1 MTRPL
6 AGDESRSTRGLL
18 RRTVGYNVISA
29 AQIALAVIFQVLL
42 ARKFGASLLTD
53 AYLASALLIT
63 FLSTMASALAETFTQ
78 YYHEIKGES
87 PPEAV
92 RFYQAVLNVSLAIG
106 LLASAGAVVFAGPL
120 VALLAPGFS
129 GDGLAALRSVFSV
142 LALGLVGSA
151 ALRVNATLLRAELRF
166 APMYLL
172 GLLTPGLNVLA
183 ILVCDA
189 QHGIRLIAVAGVTST
204 MIGLAVQQLYIKR
217 VLGIPWAPVL
227 WHDRLVGLVGNSL
240 LLRLGHQIWDFKDVI
255 ATNVLSVLPGG
266 TVTLYL
272 YGARIINMAFSLASS
287 ASREVFMSLI
297 SELAARRDFEGMR
310 TLARRSLVVFTGTLL
325 AVLLVLAVTL
335 PALLD
340 YLVGARLSAQEREV
354 IYRVFLASI
363 PFYVLLSI
371 EAPWVTIAIALKQG
385 GRVALIGTAF
395 IAIFWG
401 VALVLRPTLGVY
413 VIPPALAIGQLHSY
427 VWYRANGRRVLRRGT
442 AAAPGATPSRG
453 AHRSRP
459 DPAAT

>member
-1 MTRPL
+1 MTRP

-18 RRTVGYNVISA
+18 RRTAGYNVISG
-29 AQIALAVIFQVLL
+29 AQIALAVIFQLLL

-53 AYLASALLIT
+53 AYLASVLLIN

-78 YYHEIKGES
+78 YYHEIKTES
-87 PPEAV
+87 PHEAV

-120 VALLAPGFS
+120 VASLAPGFG
-129 GDGLAALRSVFSV
+129 GDRLAALRSVFSV
-142 LALGLVGSA
+142 LALGLAGSA

-189 QHGIRLIAVAGVTST
+189 DRGIRLIAAAGVAST

-227 WHDRLVGLVGNSL
+227 WHDRLVGLAGNSL

-272 YGARIINMAFSLASS
+272 YGARIISMAFSLASS
-287 ASREVFMSLI
+287 ASREIVMSLI
-297 SELAARRDFEGMR
+297 SELAARRDFESMR
-310 TLARRSLVVFTGTLL
+310 TLARRSLVVFTGTLV

-335 PALLD
+335 PELLA

-354 IYRVFLASI
+354 IYGVFLASI
-363 PFYVLLSI
+363 PFYLLLSV

-413 VIPPALAIGQLHSY
+413 AIPPALAIGQLHSY
-427 VWYRANGRRVLRRGT
+427 LWYRASGRRILRRGT
-442 AAAPGATPSRG
+442 AAAPAATPSHA

-459 DPAAT
+459 DAAAT